1 MIKLTKELSEDN
13 IIYEEKGY
21 FSVFN
26 KESMKRVGN
35 IVKCG
40 DKWVYK
46 TIQKEGKE
54 MTKRDKIKIAMLL
67 SGYRKLAKNVEG
79 MDRNEPQ
86 QNDRQIKYRFL
97 IKSLDNYF

>member
-1 MIKLTKELSEDN
+1 MVLVKRKEEMKMKTQLLESMIKLTKELSEN
-13 IIYEEKGY
+13 HKIYNENGY

-26 KESMKRVGN
+26 KASMERVGN

-54 MTKRDKIKIAMLL
+54 
-67 SGYRKLAKNVEG
+67 
-79 MDRNEPQ
+79 
-86 QNDRQIKYRFL
+86 ND
-97 IKSLDNYF
+97 

>member
-1 MIKLTKELSEDN
+1 MTTISYNAIMVLEIRKEGKEMKTQLLESMIKLTKELSENN

-26 KESMKRVGN
+26 KTSMKRVGN

-46 TIQKEGKE
+46 TI
-54 MTKRDKIKIAMLL
+54 
-67 SGYRKLAKNVEG
+67 
-79 MDRNEPQ
+79 
-86 QNDRQIKYRFL
+86 
-97 IKSLDNYF
+97 